1 MHDGYSSTNNA
12 IQTIVNN
19 LRGRGLCAGSIN
31 GGRGTSGNIIVVRAR
46 GTAGSEQIRLN
57 VGGTAVQTWTLSTG
71 MSSYTASTSS
81 TGGIAVEFINDADG
95 RDVQVDYIQVNGT
108 TRQAENQTSNTGVW
122 KNSFCGGSNSEW
134 LHCGGYIGFGNVS
147 ARTVAVV
154 TNGKTKELR
163 PPVGIEVLNHP
174 EIQLYPN
181 PTVNGQF
188 SVSLL
193 GLDGVKNIT
202 ISDMSGRVV
211 QRIRTSRNM
220 HQINLNTRRGIYFMK
235 VSNSQQSLVK
245 RIVAAE

>member
-1 MHDGYSSTNNA
+1 M
-12 IQTIVNN
+12 
-19 LRGRGLCAGSIN
+19 
-31 GGRGTSGNIIVVRAR
+31 
-46 GTAGSEQIRLN
+46 
-57 VGGTAVQTWTLSTG
+57 
-71 MSSYTASTSS
+71 
-81 TGGIAVEFINDADG
+81 
-95 RDVQVDYIQVNGT
+95 
-108 TRQAENQTSNTGVW
+108 
-122 KNSFCGGSNSEW
+122 
-134 LHCGGYIGFGNVS
+134 
-147 ARTVAVV
+147 V
-154 TNGKTKELR
+154 TNGKTKVLR
-163 PPVGIEVLNHP
+163 FPVGSEVLNHP